1 MDSVL
6 PNVISNFSDGVAFGI
21 VIVLSSFKVNITL
34 SSVSSTALKMPP
46 ACPGSP
52 CSPLSPV
59 ALPSCVHDA
68 PSL

>member
-34 SSVSSTALKMPP
+34 SSVSSTSLKMPP